1 MHNMNFKTINRFL
14 SIVIFALFHFSLV
27 SAQKQ
32 TVLLTY
38 TSELPFQTSNDNEYY
53 NLESTLLI
61 RQILSDINQ
70 IIEKKQNDKDDIEF
84 TIVIRNDYGAVQPI
98 NYLVNIN
105 SLNNENKKDIFNKRT
120 YDWINR
126 IFRSNIPYED

>member
-1 MHNMNFKTINRFL
+1 MNFKTINRFL
-14 SIVIFALFHFSLV
+14 SIVIFALFHFSLL

-70 IIEKKQNDKDDIEF
+70 IIEKKQKDNDDIEF
-84 TIVIRNDYGAVQPI
+84 TIIIRNNYGAVQPI
-98 NYLVNIN
+98 NYLANIN

>member
-1 MHNMNFKTINRFL
+1 MNFKTINRFL
-14 SIVIFALFHFSLV
+14 SIVIFALFHFSLL

-38 TSELPFQTSNDNEYY
+38 TSELPFQKSNDNEYY

-70 IIEKKQNDKDDIEF
+70 IIEKKQKDKDDIEF
-84 TIVIRNDYGAVQPI
+84 TIIIRNNYGAVQPI
-98 NYLVNIN
+98 NYLANIN

>member
-1 MHNMNFKTINRFL
+1 MNFKTINRFL
-14 SIVIFALFHFSLV
+14 SIVIFALFHFSLL

-38 TSELPFQTSNDNEYY
+38 TSELPFQKSNDNEYY

-70 IIEKKQNDKDDIEF
+70 IIEKKQKDNDDIEF
-84 TIVIRNDYGAVQPI
+84 TIIIRNNYGAVQPI
-98 NYLVNIN
+98 NYLANIN
-105 SLNNENKKDIFNKRT
+105 SLNNENKKDIFNKHT

>member
-1 MHNMNFKTINRFL
+1 MNFKTINRFF
-14 SIVIFALFHFSLV
+14 SIVIFALFHFSLL

-70 IIEKKQNDKDDIEF
+70 IIEKKQKDNDDIEF
-84 TIVIRNDYGAVQPI
+84 TIIIRNNYGAVQPI
-98 NYLVNIN
+98 NYLANIN
-105 SLNNENKKDIFNKRT
+105 SLNNENKKDIFNKHT

>member
-1 MHNMNFKTINRFL
+1 MNFKTINRFL
-14 SIVIFALFHFSLV
+14 SIVIFALFHFSLL

-70 IIEKKQNDKDDIEF
+70 IIEKKQKDKDDIEF
-84 TIVIRNDYGAVQPI
+84 TIIIRNNYGAIQPI
-98 NYLVNIN
+98 NYLANIN
-105 SLNNENKKDIFNKRT
+105 SLNNENKKDIFNKHT

>member
-14 SIVIFALFHFSLV
+14 SIVIFALFHFSLL

-38 TSELPFQTSNDNEYY
+38 TSELPFQKSNDNEYY

-70 IIEKKQNDKDDIEF
+70 IIEKKQKDNDDIEF
-84 TIVIRNDYGAVQPI
+84 TIIIRNNYGAVQPI
-98 NYLVNIN
+98 NYLANIN
-105 SLNNENKKDIFNKRT
+105 SLNNENKKDIFNKHT

>member
-14 SIVIFALFHFSLV
+14 SIVIFALFHFSLL

-38 TSELPFQTSNDNEYY
+38 TSELPFQKSNDNEYY

-70 IIEKKQNDKDDIEF
+70 IIEKKQKDKDDIEF
-84 TIVIRNDYGAVQPI
+84 TIIIRNNYGAVQPI
-98 NYLVNIN
+98 NYLANIN
-105 SLNNENKKDIFNKRT
+105 SLNNENKKDIFNKHT

>member
-1 MHNMNFKTINRFL
+1 MNFKTINRFL

>member
-1 MHNMNFKTINRFL
+1 MNFKTINRFF
-14 SIVIFALFHFSLV
+14 SIVIFALFHFSLL

-70 IIEKKQNDKDDIEF
+70 IIEKKQKDKDDIEF
-84 TIVIRNDYGAVQPI
+84 TIIIRNNYGAVQPI
-98 NYLVNIN
+98 NYLANIN

>member
-1 MHNMNFKTINRFL
+1 MNFKTINRFL
-14 SIVIFALFHFSLV
+14 SIVIFALFHFSLL

-38 TSELPFQTSNDNEYY
+38 TSELPFQKSNDNEYY

-70 IIEKKQNDKDDIEF
+70 IIEKKQKDKDDIEF
-84 TIVIRNDYGAVQPI
+84 TIIIRNNYGAVQPI
-98 NYLVNIN
+98 NYLANIN
-105 SLNNENKKDIFNKRT
+105 SLNNENKKDIFNKHT

>member
-1 MHNMNFKTINRFL
+1 MNFKTINRFL
-14 SIVIFALFHFSLV
+14 SIVIFALFHFSLL

-70 IIEKKQNDKDDIEF
+70 IIEKKQKDKDDIEF
-84 TIVIRNDYGAVQPI
+84 TIIIRNNYGAVQPI
-98 NYLVNIN
+98 NYLANIN
-105 SLNNENKKDIFNKRT
+105 SLNNENKKDIFNKHT